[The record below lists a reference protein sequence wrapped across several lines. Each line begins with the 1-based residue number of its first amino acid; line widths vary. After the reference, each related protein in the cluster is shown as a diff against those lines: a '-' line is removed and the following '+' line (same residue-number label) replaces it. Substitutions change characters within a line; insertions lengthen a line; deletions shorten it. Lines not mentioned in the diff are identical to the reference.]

1 MSASNRHRRFTVYDM
16 MEAKGLFESNPANQ
30 DSRSA
35 DGLPL
40 YTGPVQYPKMFY
52 SPKGEERITVP
63 AEIIVTPLGPKSV
76 GEQRE
81 LISELALT
89 PEDEARLRASGWHDH
104 PAKAMKAA
112 GKNAPAMSSD
122 SRIADLEAQIAKLQ
136 LERNDETA
144 KRLSETRPTGAKP
157 AKPPSDDP
165 FTAPT

>member
-63 AEIIVTPLGPKSV
+63 AEILVTPLGPKSV

-89 PEDEARLRASGWHDH
+89 PEDEARLRASGSVSYTHLRAH
-104 PAKAMKAA
+104 ET
-112 GKNAPAMSSD
+112 G
-122 SRIADLEAQIAKLQ
+122 
-136 LERNDETA
+136 RN
-144 KRLSETRPTGAKP
+144 L
-157 AKPPSDDP
+157 
-165 FTAPT
+165 